1 MFLYFHLLILWL
13 PYTLPVITYPLL
25 YQTACLVRFLL
36 SQLKSFFIKKTLFRQ
51 QTQLFPQELM
61 GKFSSTGMN
70 FDLHNRRSKLVASL
84 IEFIG
89 FLPLKA
95 LEIVLEY

>member
-1 MFLYFHLLILWL
+1 
-13 PYTLPVITYPLL
+13 
-25 YQTACLVRFLL
+25 
-36 SQLKSFFIKKTLFRQ
+36 
-51 QTQLFPQELM
+51 M

-89 FLPLKA
+89 FLPIKA
-95 LEIVLEY
+95 LGIVLEY